1 MVRRAHPRIHHSVT
15 DVSSL
20 NRSVP
25 NTVED
30 GLMPLIVT
38 STNLVRR
45 EGQSYDARIAGHGL
59 TKELEADAG
68 TLIQEVRDQA

>member
-1 MVRRAHPRIHHSVT
+1 MVRRAYARIQQSVT

-25 NTVED
+25 NTVES
-30 GLMPLIVT
+30 GLMALIVT

-45 EGQSYDARIAGHGL
+45 EGQAYDARIAGHEQA
-59 TKELEADAG
+59 KERGHHAG
-68 TLIQEVRDQA
+68 TLFREAREQA

>member
-25 NTVED
+25 NAVES
-30 GLMPLIVT
+30 GPSQLIVT
-38 STNLVRR
+38 SPNLVERWVR
-45 EGQSYDARIAGHGL
+45 AYDARIAGHGL

-68 TLIQEVRDQA
+68 TQIQEVRDQA